1 MHELQGRAT
10 DWDRQ
15 ADDRLNTTQGSK
27 QSIAESCSCETRPRC
42 RHYPYQVPTN
52 NSILILIFW
61 IVVVTAASS
70 LCMLGLASGAIEKG
84 GFSINAWEHNANSSL
99 SSAANSISAFDIPW
113 YSVKT
118 GSMATYAYVFRALP
132 TQVAGGFAIG
142 YLPSLDRHMRF
153 TQPFVGMFDEAGDA
167 ANTIALSYLTASS
180 LEVPLHAFHKGH
192 WKVAWFAILATLA
205 ALFPVLVSALFTIT
219 QTGSKLHLALD
230 WPTFSM
236 VMGYLLA
243 FNVSLPFAW
252 PTRSRRQPRHI
263 LSLADIMG
271 MCHQAR
277 FLADPLFDIASP
289 ASSKE
294 KMDAQL
300 LLRENKYLFGR
311 YLGRD
316 GKTHLG
322 FDVSETD
329 IGGPTGTV
337 KWIPPK
343 AGYIREADKRP
354 SALYRL
360 FQKKHSKLPQND
372 SEDGIK
378 LRHIRNSSG
387 PSPGEQYDQSE
398 QVSHSTAVQIRQT
411 V

>member
-1 MHELQGRAT
+1 MVQRQ
-10 DWDRQ
+10 DRQ
-15 ADDRLNTTQGSK
+15 HGLLCFRLSRSAYSIPGSICNCLPANTG
-27 QSIAESCSCETRPRC
+27 
-42 RHYPYQVPTN
+42 Y
-52 NSILILIFW
+52 
-61 IVVVTAASS
+61 
-70 LCMLGLASGAIEKG
+70 
-84 GFSINAWEHNANSSL
+84 
-99 SSAANSISAFDIPW
+99 
-113 YSVKT
+113 
-118 GSMATYAYVFRALP
+118 TYALHTAICGYVRR
-132 TQVAGGFAIG
+132 
-142 YLPSLDRHMRF
+142 SR
-153 TQPFVGMFDEAGDA
+153 DA
-167 ANTIALSYLTASS
+167 ANTIALSYSTASS
-180 LEVPLHAFHKGH
+180 LEVPLHAFHKGR
-192 WKVAWFAILATLA
+192 WKLAWFAIFATLA

-219 QTGSKLHLALD
+219 QTGSKVYLALD
-230 WPTFSM
+230 WPTFAM

-263 LSLADIMG
+263 ISLADIKG

-289 ASSKE
+289 ASSME
-294 KMDAQL
+294 KLDAQL
-300 LLRENKYLFGR
+300 LLRENKYLFGC

-316 GKTHLG
+316 GNTHLG

-354 SALYRL
+354 SAPYRL

-387 PSPGEQYDQSE
+387 PNPGEQYDQSE

>member
-10 DWDRQ
+10 DQDRQ
-15 ADDRLNTTQGSK
+15 ADDPLNTTQGSK
-27 QSIAESCSCETRPRC
+27 NSIAKFCSCKMRQNC
-42 RHYPYQVPTN
+42 QYYPYLVATGLSTPV
-52 NSILILIFW
+52 LIFW
-61 IVVVTAASS
+61 ILVVTAASS
-70 LCMLGLASGAIEKG
+70 LCILGLASGAIAKG
-84 GFSINAWEHNANSSL
+84 GISINAWGHNANS
-99 SSAANSISAFDIPW
+99 SSAANSISAFDVPW

-118 GSMATYAYVFRALP
+118 GSIASYAFVFRALP
-132 TQVAGGFAIG
+132 TWVAYELAVP
-142 YLPSLDRHMRF
+142 YLPTVDRHMRF

-167 ANTIALSYLTASS
+167 ANTIALSCLTASS

-192 WKVAWFAILATLA
+192 WKVAWFATLATVA
-205 ALFPVLVSALFTIT
+205 PLFPVLVSALLTIT
-219 QTGSKLHLALD
+219 QTGSRVYLALD
-230 WPTFSM
+230 WPTFAM

-243 FNVSLPFAW
+243 FSVSLPFAW

-300 LLRENKYLFGR
+300 LLRENKYLLGR

-322 FDVSETD
+322 FDVSETEL
-329 IGGPTGTV
+329 GGPTGTV

-360 FQKKHSKLPQND
+360 FQKKHVKLPQND

-387 PSPGEQYDQSE
+387 PSPGEQYDQPE
-398 QVSHSTAVQIRQT
+398 QFSHSTAVQIRQT